1 MQHRLL
7 AALVQERLTRTSEF
21 YMTVQIEVAAQFDT
35 RPSLH
40 DVATRLLRDEFADEY
55 PQLAIDPG
63 VASVRRIDASGT
75 TAPNDSLVLSD
86 ALLFCFAN
94 QSAPDWA
101 VGRDALWADPDAS
114 VAAPQIIDVAQLSAS
129 IRRLSFGV
137 LEAYAQAQADYWS
150 APGSTGVSRWQWLA
164 DSLKQKLVD
173 DAHTLASQNWD
184 PASRD
189 GLQTVSMFADKA
201 QREFIL
207 GLTPNI
213 QDRLNLNVGILHLK
227 VTNEATTVSLPFPA
241 IVICYRQAGRLQVTT
256 WRPSGEV
263 HRASTIDDLVMAV
276 CAEMAGQWIFDQ
288 VDWTFREAQGNI
300 FHDLAQAILGRQV
313 SDILALQ
320 GAATYD
326 LPELE
331 HYLTAATDVCALFQ
345 NGVPSG
351 LNMAVLPNW
360 LRAAPDAARLRFSR
374 GLAELAREQFKSGGK
389 AFNEDLPPIIEFASK
404 ALTREL
410 RRDHPDETRLRPDD
424 VIVVIDKV
432 VGAASASAGQ
442 VIASGTV
449 EPVGM
454 TLAQFALN
462 NLCSLPAGK
471 VTVRHVLGMALPA
484 WLTVAYL
491 KELVTRVDVGS
502 AYPRLVQRYL
512 IDDASEAARRRGL
525 FADQLRVQL
534 PLKALEQKFRG
545 EGGLTNAGC
554 DAVAAVMRQDS
565 ALRRIGAHPVVLRP
579 LSFVRAP
586 GRAADVVANIFV
598 IGPQDTGRGPHV
610 LYRPFS
616 AIPLSEYATWP
627 QLLHAIVHP
636 GALQDEVLTW
646 LADEARP
653 IYANGGFHEPHIIRF
668 GQGSDFAPLDR
679 PAPAALGTGV
689 CSGDPL
695 AVLFEANARAL
706 VTLADRDSVS
716 DAESRWAI
724 LKEGGWALLNTLL
737 PLVGGPVATAAW
749 LAQLLVSVDR
759 FATAPVSTNAQSRSV
774 SLAELLLN
782 ISLLLL
788 HQKVSAHGLA
798 YRQFELPPAARD
810 VAGRQAEVNEVTLER
825 VEPVLD
831 FSWSNPLNQLDSAQ
845 RSDLQAFRLT
855 TITGAQTLAGEG
867 DEAGVYHSQGRTLI
881 KMGAEVYRVQ
891 RDDDGY
897 YIVEPVRGDRRGPRV
912 IRDGAGWRLDLRLRL
927 SGGGPKRR
935 ARELAEQNAATL
947 KRVHEARAALGR
959 RRDDL
964 YRKMETYNAQLATA
978 GEEVRALFLT
988 RYASDLQA
996 ALDVVSERGALVQ
1009 ELRPGDRPS
1018 EREIAADLKDACS
1031 RVRYLEGLMF
1041 KDVSDIAKSSMQ
1053 AMRSPETGDE
1063 VVPGNVDAYIV
1074 LFNKMVSRQDQGCT
1088 WAAIRESLWARLR
1101 EVPKA
1106 GDGFWREEIADFERT
1121 RLPSLL
1127 EWKFMRLFSLL
1138 ELTFSREDILREDAI
1153 KPLKDLR
1160 VSGNLYDAMSSH
1172 AQLERPNSYS
1182 LPERIDVLESALRE
1196 YDRATEIATYV
1207 RETDFLDRQ
1216 NHHLDRLIIELQGL
1230 RATTEGQLTALI
1242 QEKTDP
1248 PALPVERLPRREQ
1261 PRKKIIRTRDRRV
1274 LVADVREEPGDFPGQ
1289 VVDVHDVLT
1298 QRVINSWHQH
1308 EDGNWTQIETV
1319 SAKPPAPLPLARG
1332 EQRQRATALLA
1343 QADQAIASVRRQ
1355 AARAS
1360 EPEDM
1365 EDILTQ
1371 KAARMTELAD
1381 ALGDA
1386 DSDRL
1391 VTLLRQA
1398 AARLT
1403 EQGRAVRIDM
1413 IKRQPPTAARIS
1425 YLHRQGEIDIAR
1437 FNARTNLSGARR
1449 DDFLQEYSIRDK
1461 HQQLLWWAHFHYA
1474 REDAA
1479 PADFTA
1485 AHLKLPE
1492 QRMLG
1497 YKALVRAAKDNKAV
1511 VAIYR
1516 SAIGKEVAQ
1525 RLFLS
1530 LAR

>member
-1 MQHRLL
+1 
-7 AALVQERLTRTSEF
+7 
-21 YMTVQIEVAAQFDT
+21 MTVQIDVAAQFDS
-35 RPSLH
+35 RPSLY
-40 DVATRLLRDEFADEY
+40 DVATGMLRDEFADRY
-55 PQLAIDPG
+55 PHLTIDPR
-63 VASVRRIDASGT
+63 VASVRRLDASGT
-75 TAPNDSLVLSD
+75 TAPNDSLALTDVLLCS
-86 ALLFCFAN
+86 FAS
-94 QSAPDWA
+94 QTAPDWA
-101 VGRDALWADPDAS
+101 AGRDALWADPDAS
-114 VAAPQIIDVAQLSAS
+114 VAELQSIDVVQLSAS
-129 IRRLSFGV
+129 IARLTFGL
-137 LEAYAQAQADYWS
+137 LEAFAQAQADYWS

-207 GLTPNI
+207 GLTPDI

-227 VTNEATTVSLPFPA
+227 VTNEATSVSLPFPA
-241 IVICYRQAGRLQVTT
+241 IVVGYRQAGRLQVTT

-276 CAEMAGQWIFDQ
+276 CAEMAGQWIFNQ
-288 VDWTFREAQGNI
+288 VDWTFREAEGNI

-313 SDILALQ
+313 SDIRALQ
-320 GAATYD
+320 GAAAYD

-331 HYLTAATDVCALFQ
+331 HYLTAVTDVCALFQ
-345 NGVPSG
+345 SG
-351 LNMAVLPNW
+351 APPGLEMAVLPDW

-374 GLAELAREQFKSGGK
+374 GLAELAREQFKSGGR
-389 AFNEDLPPIIEFASK
+389 AFNDQLPPILDFASK

-410 RRDHPDETRLRPDD
+410 RRDHPEETRLRPED
-424 VIVVIDKV
+424 VLVVIDKV

-442 VIASGTV
+442 MIAGGTV
-449 EPVGM
+449 EPVSM
-454 TLAQFALN
+454 TFAQFALN
-462 NLCSLPAGK
+462 NLCSLPVGE
-471 VTVRHVLGMALPA
+471 VSVLHVQGLALPT
-484 WLTVAYL
+484 WLTPGYL
-491 KELVTRVDVGS
+491 KELVTRVDIGS

-512 IDDASEAARRRGL
+512 IDDAFEVTRRRQL

-534 PLKALEQKFRG
+534 PLKALEQKFKG
-545 EGGLTNAGC
+545 EGGLTDAGC
-554 DAVAAVMRQDS
+554 RVVAAVMQQDP
-565 ALRRIGAHPVVLRP
+565 ALQRIGTHPVVLRP
-579 LSFVRAP
+579 LSFVSAP
-586 GRAADVVANIFV
+586 GRAPDVVANMFV
-598 IGPQDTGRGPHV
+598 IGRQNTGSGPYI
-610 LYRPFS
+610 LYRPFNPV
-616 AIPLSEYATWP
+616 PLAEYATWP
-627 QLLHAIVHP
+627 QLLQAIVRR

-646 LADEARP
+646 LADRARP
-653 IYANGGFHEPHIIRF
+653 IYANGGFHEPHIVRF
-668 GQGSDFAPLDR
+668 GQGSDFAPLER
-679 PAPAALGTGV
+679 PAPAVLGTDV

-695 AVLFEANARAL
+695 TALFEANARAL

-724 LKEGGWALLNTLL
+724 FKEGGWALLNTLL

-759 FATAPVSTNAQSRSV
+759 FASAPVSVDAQSRSV

-788 HQKVSAHGLA
+788 HQRVSAHSLA
-798 YRQFELPPAARD
+798 YRQFVPRAARD
-810 VAGRQAEVNEVTLER
+810 VTGRQAEINEVTLER

-831 FSWSNPLNQLDSAQ
+831 FGWSNPLNQLDSAQ
-845 RSDLQAFRLT
+845 RADLQAFTLT
-855 TITGAQTLAGEG
+855 TITGAQTLAG
-867 DEAGVYHSQGRTLI
+867 DADQAGVYHSQGRTLI
-881 KMGAEVYRVQ
+881 RMGAQVYRVE

-897 YIVEPVRGDRRGPRV
+897 YIVEPLRGERRGPRV
-912 IRDGAGWRLDLRLRL
+912 IREGADWRLDLGLRLR
-927 SGGGPKRR
+927 GGGPKKR

-947 KRVHEARAALGR
+947 QRVHEARAVLGR

-964 YRKMETYNAQLATA
+964 YRKMQAYNAQLDTA
-978 GEEVRALFLT
+978 GEEVRALFLS
-988 RYASDLQA
+988 RYASDLEA
-996 ALDVVSERGALVQ
+996 ALDIVRERSALVQ

-1018 EREIAADLKDACS
+1018 ERELAADLKDVCS

-1041 KDVSDIAKSSMQ
+1041 KDVSDIARSSME

-1074 LFNKMVSRQDQGCT
+1074 LFNKMVSRQDRGCT
-1088 WAAIRESLWARLR
+1088 WAAIRESLWAQLR

-1106 GDGFWREEIADFERT
+1106 GDGFWREEVADFERT

-1127 EWKFMRLFSLL
+1127 EWKIMRLFSRL

-1196 YDRATEIATYV
+1196 YDRASEIASYV

-1216 NHHLDRLIIELQGL
+1216 NDQLDSFITELQSL
-1230 RATTEGQLTALI
+1230 KATTEGQLTALI

-1261 PRKKIIRTRDRRV
+1261 PRKRIIRTRDRRV
-1274 LVADVREEPGDFPGQ
+1274 LVADVRGESGDFPGQ

-1319 SAKPPAPLPLARG
+1319 TARRPAPAPVARG
-1332 EQRQRATALLA
+1332 ELRQRATALLA
-1343 QADQAIASVRRQ
+1343 QADQAIASVWRQ

-1371 KAARMTELAD
+1371 KAARMTELAA

-1386 DSDRL
+1386 DNERL

-1413 IKRQPPTAARIS
+1413 IKRQPPTAARVS

-1437 FNARTNLSGARR
+1437 VDARTNLSGARR

-1461 HQQLLWWAHFHYA
+1461 RHQLLWWAHFHYA
-1474 REDAA
+1474 SENAA

-1525 RLFLS
+1525 RLFLA

>member
-1 MQHRLL
+1 
-7 AALVQERLTRTSEF
+7 
-21 YMTVQIEVAAQFDT
+21 MTVQIDVAAQFDS

-40 DVATRLLRDEFADEY
+40 DVATGMLRDEFADRY
-55 PQLAIDPG
+55 PHLTIDPR
-63 VASVRRIDASGT
+63 VASVRRLDASGT
-75 TAPNDSLVLSD
+75 TAPNDSLALTDVLLCS
-86 ALLFCFAN
+86 FAS
-94 QSAPDWA
+94 QTAPDWEA
-101 VGRDALWADPDAS
+101 GRDALWTDPDAS
-114 VAAPQIIDVAQLSAS
+114 VAEPQIIDVAHLSAS
-129 IRRLSFGV
+129 IARLSFGL
-137 LEAYAQAQADYWS
+137 LETFAQAQADYWS
-150 APGSTGVSRWQWLA
+150 ALGSTGVSRWQWLA

-173 DAHTLASQNWD
+173 DAHALTSQDWD

-227 VTNEATTVSLPFPA
+227 VTNEATSVSLPFPA
-241 IVICYRQAGRLQVTT
+241 LVVCYRQAGRLQVTT
-256 WRPSGEV
+256 WRPSGKV

-288 VDWTFREAQGNI
+288 VDWSFREAEGNI

-313 SDILALQ
+313 SDIRALQ
-320 GAATYD
+320 GAAFYD

-345 NGVPSG
+345 NGAPPG
-351 LNMAVLPNW
+351 LNMAVLPDW
-360 LRAAPDAARLRFSR
+360 LRTAPDAARLRFSR
-374 GLAELAREQFKSGGK
+374 GLAELAREQFKSGGR
-389 AFNEDLPPIIEFASK
+389 AFNDELPPILDFASK

-410 RRDHPDETRLRPDD
+410 RRDHPEETRVRPED
-424 VIVVIDKV
+424 VLVVIYKV

-442 VIASGTV
+442 MIASGTV
-449 EPVGM
+449 EPVSM
-454 TLAQFALN
+454 TFAQFALN
-462 NLCSLPAGK
+462 NLCSLPVGE
-471 VTVRHVLGMALPA
+471 VSVRHVQGLALPA
-484 WLTVAYL
+484 WLTPGYL
-491 KELVTRVDVGS
+491 KELVTRVDIGS

-512 IDDASEAARRRGL
+512 IDDASEAARRRRL
-525 FADQLRVQL
+525 FTDQLRVQL
-534 PLKALEQKFRG
+534 PLRALEQRLRG
-545 EGGLTNAGC
+545 EGGLTDAGC
-554 DAVAAVMRQDS
+554 RVVAAVVQQDP
-565 ALRRIGAHPVVLRP
+565 ALQRIGTHRVVLRP
-579 LSFVRAP
+579 LSFVSAP
-586 GRAADVVANIFV
+586 GRAPDVVANMFV
-598 IGPQDTGRGPHV
+598 IGRQNTGSGPYV
-610 LYRPFS
+610 LYRPFNPV
-616 AIPLSEYATWP
+616 PLAEYATWP
-627 QLLHAIVHP
+627 QLLQAIVRP

-646 LADEARP
+646 LADRARP
-653 IYANGGFHEPHIIRF
+653 IYANGGFHEPHIVRF
-668 GQGSDFAPLDR
+668 GQGSDFAPLER
-679 PAPAALGTGV
+679 PAPAVLGRDV

-695 AVLFEANARAL
+695 TALFEANARAL

-724 LKEGGWALLNTLL
+724 LKEGGWTLLNTLL

-759 FATAPVSTNAQSRSV
+759 FASAPVSTDAQSRSV
-774 SLAELLLN
+774 NLAELLLN
-782 ISLLLL
+782 ISLILL
-788 HQKVSAHGLA
+788 HQRVSAHGLA
-798 YRQFELPPAARD
+798 YREFVPRAARE
-810 VAGRQAEVNEVTLER
+810 VTGRQAEINEVTLER

-831 FSWSNPLNQLDSAQ
+831 FRWSNPLNQLDSAQ
-845 RSDLQAFRLT
+845 RADLQAFRLT
-855 TITGAQTLAGEG
+855 RISGEQTLAGEA
-867 DEAGVYHSQGRTLI
+867 DQAGVYHSQGRTLI
-881 KMGAEVYRVQ
+881 RMGAQVYRVE

-897 YIVEPVRGDRRGPRV
+897 YIVEPLQGDRRGPRV
-912 IRDGAGWRLDLRLRL
+912 VRDGAGWRLDLGLRLR
-927 SGGGPKRR
+927 GGGPKKR

-947 KRVHEARAALGR
+947 KRVQEARAVLGR

-964 YRKMETYNAQLATA
+964 YRKMQAYNAQLDTA
-978 GEEVRALFLT
+978 GEEVRALFLS
-988 RYASDLQA
+988 RYASDLEA
-996 ALDVVSERGALVQ
+996 ALDVVRERAALVQ
-1009 ELRPGDRPS
+1009 ELRLADRPS
-1018 EREIAADLKDACS
+1018 ERELAADLKDVCS

-1041 KDVSDIAKSSMQ
+1041 KDVSDIARSSME

-1074 LFNKMVSRQDQGCT
+1074 LFNKMVSRQDRGCT
-1088 WAAIRESLWARLR
+1088 WAAIRESLWAQLR
-1101 EVPKA
+1101 EVPQA
-1106 GDGFWREEIADFERT
+1106 GDGFWREEVADFERT

-1127 EWKFMRLFSLL
+1127 EWKIMRLFSRL

-1196 YDRATEIATYV
+1196 YDRASEIASYV

-1216 NHHLDRLIIELQGL
+1216 NDHLDSFITELQSL
-1230 RATTEGQLTALI
+1230 KATTEGQLTALI

-1261 PRKKIIRTRDRRV
+1261 PRKRIIRTRDRRV
-1274 LVADVREEPGDFPGQ
+1274 LVADVRGEPGDFPGQ

-1308 EDGNWTQIETV
+1308 EDGDWTQIETV
-1319 SAKPPAPLPLARG
+1319 TARPPAPAPVARG
-1332 EQRQRATALLA
+1332 ELRQRATALLA
-1343 QADQAIASVRRQ
+1343 QADQAIASVWRQ

-1371 KAARMTELAD
+1371 KAARMTELAA

-1386 DSDRL
+1386 DSERL

-1413 IKRQPPTAARIS
+1413 IKRQPPTAARVS
-1425 YLHRQGEIDIAR
+1425 YLHRQGEINIAR
-1437 FNARTNLSGARR
+1437 VDGRTNLSGARR

-1474 REDAA
+1474 SENAA

-1525 RLFLS
+1525 RLFLA

>member
-1 MQHRLL
+1 
-7 AALVQERLTRTSEF
+7 
-21 YMTVQIEVAAQFDT
+21 MTVQIDVAAQFDS
-35 RPSLH
+35 RPSLY
-40 DVATRLLRDEFADEY
+40 DVATAMLRDVFADRY
-55 PQLAIDPG
+55 PHLTIDPRI
-63 VASVRRIDASGT
+63 ASVRRLDASGT
-75 TAPNDSLVLSD
+75 TAPNDSLALTDVLLCS
-86 ALLFCFAN
+86 FAS
-94 QSAPDWA
+94 QTAPDWA
-101 VGRDALWADPDAS
+101 AGRDALWSDPDAP
-114 VAAPQIIDVAQLSAS
+114 VAEPQSIDVVQLSAS
-129 IRRLSFGV
+129 IARLTFGL
-137 LEAYAQAQADYWS
+137 LEAFAQAQADYWS

-207 GLTPNI
+207 GLTPDI
-213 QDRLNLNVGILHLK
+213 QDRLNLSVGILHLK
-227 VTNEATTVSLPFPA
+227 VTNEATAVSLPFPA
-241 IVICYRQAGRLQVTT
+241 IVVCYRQAGRLQVTT

-288 VDWTFREAQGNI
+288 VDWTFREAEGNI
-300 FHDLAQAILGRQV
+300 FYDLAQAILGRQI
-313 SDILALQ
+313 SDIRALQ
-320 GAATYD
+320 GAAAYD
-326 LPELE
+326 LPALE

-345 NGVPSG
+345 HGAPPG
-351 LNMAVLPNW
+351 LEMTVLPDW

-374 GLAELAREQFKSGGK
+374 GLAELAREQIRSGGR
-389 AFNEDLPPIIEFASK
+389 AFNDQLPPILDFASK
-404 ALTREL
+404 ALMREL
-410 RRDHPDETRLRPDD
+410 RRDHPEETRLRPED
-424 VIVVIDKV
+424 VLVLIDKV

-442 VIASGTV
+442 MIAGGTV
-449 EPVGM
+449 EPVSM
-454 TLAQFALN
+454 TFAQFALN
-462 NLCSLPAGK
+462 NLCSLPVGE
-471 VTVRHVLGMALPA
+471 VSVLHVQGLALPA
-484 WLTVAYL
+484 WLTPGYL
-491 KELVTRVDVGS
+491 KELVTRVDIGS

-512 IDDASEAARRRGL
+512 IDDASEVTRRRQL

-545 EGGLTNAGC
+545 EGGLTDAGC
-554 DAVAAVMRQDS
+554 RVVAAVMQQDP
-565 ALRRIGAHPVVLRP
+565 ALRRVGTHPVVLRP
-579 LSFVRAP
+579 LSFVSAP
-586 GRAADVVANIFV
+586 GRVPDVVANMFV
-598 IGPQDTGRGPHV
+598 IGRQNTGSGPYV
-610 LYRPFS
+610 LYRPFN
-616 AIPLSEYATWP
+616 AVPLAEYATWP
-627 QLLHAIVHP
+627 QLLRAIVRP
-636 GALQDEVLTW
+636 GALQDEVLAW
-646 LADEARP
+646 LADRARP
-653 IYANGGFHEPHIIRF
+653 IYANGGFHEPHIVRF
-668 GQGSDFAPLDR
+668 GQGSDFAPLER
-679 PAPAALGTGV
+679 PAPAVLGTDV

-695 AVLFEANARAL
+695 TALFEANARAL

-724 LKEGGWALLNTLL
+724 FKEGGWALLNTLL

-759 FATAPVSTNAQSRSV
+759 FASAPVSVDAQSRSV

-788 HQKVSAHGLA
+788 HQRVSAHSLA
-798 YRQFELPPAARD
+798 YRQFVPRAARD
-810 VAGRQAEVNEVTLER
+810 VTGRQAEINEVTLER

-831 FSWSNPLNQLDSAQ
+831 FRWSNPLNQLDSAQ
-845 RSDLQAFRLT
+845 RADLQAFSLT
-855 TITGAQTLAGEG
+855 TITGEQTLAGEA
-867 DEAGVYHSQGRTLI
+867 DQVGVYHSQGRTLI
-881 KMGAEVYRVQ
+881 RVGTQVYRVE

-897 YIVEPVRGDRRGPRV
+897 YIVEPLRGERRGPRV
-912 IRDGAGWRLDLRLRL
+912 VRDGADWRLDLRMRLR
-927 SGGGPKRR
+927 GGGPKKR

-947 KRVHEARAALGR
+947 KRVHEARAVLGR

-964 YRKMETYNAQLATA
+964 YRKMQAYNAQLDTA
-978 GEEVRALFLT
+978 GEEVRALFLS
-988 RYASDLQA
+988 RYAIDLEA
-996 ALDVVSERGALVQ
+996 ALDIVRERGALVQ

-1018 EREIAADLKDACS
+1018 ERELAADLKDVCS

-1041 KDVSDIAKSSMQ
+1041 KDVSHIARNSME

-1074 LFNKMVSRQDQGCT
+1074 LFNKMVSRQDRGCT
-1088 WAAIRESLWARLR
+1088 WAAIRESLWAQLR

-1106 GDGFWREEIADFERT
+1106 GDGFWREEVADFERT

-1127 EWKFMRLFSLL
+1127 EWKIMRLFSRL

-1196 YDRATEIATYV
+1196 YDRASEIASYV

-1216 NHHLDRLIIELQGL
+1216 NDQLDSFITELQSL
-1230 RATTEGQLTALI
+1230 KATTEGQLTALI

-1261 PRKKIIRTRDRRV
+1261 PRKRIIRTRDRRV
-1274 LVADVREEPGDFPGQ
+1274 LVADVRGEPGDFPGQ

-1308 EDGNWTQIETV
+1308 EDGDWTQIETV
-1319 SAKPPAPLPLARG
+1319 TARPPAPAPVARG
-1332 EQRQRATALLA
+1332 ELRQRATALLA
-1343 QADQAIASVRRQ
+1343 QADQAIASVWRQ

-1371 KAARMTELAD
+1371 KAARMTELAA
-1381 ALGDA
+1381 ALADA
-1386 DSDRL
+1386 DSERL

-1413 IKRQPPTAARIS
+1413 IKRQPPTAARVS

-1437 FNARTNLSGARR
+1437 VDARTNLSGARR

-1461 HQQLLWWAHFHYA
+1461 HHQLLWWAHFHYA
-1474 REDAA
+1474 SENAA

-1525 RLFLS
+1525 RLFLA